1 VSVTPAVIPQTLI
14 ADAGPDVTVQSQTL
28 TQLDGSN
35 SDDPNASGDDVGPAL
50 NYDWTQTAGPEV
62 TLNNPNTANPDFIS
76 PQVQEETPLTFQLI
90 VSTDSAR
97 SDPDSVTVSVTPA
110 VIPQTPDTPP
120 TNQPD
125 PQTPDTPPT
134 NQPDPQTPD
143 TPPTNQPDPQTPD
156 TPPTNQPDPQ
166 TPDTP
171 PTNQP
176 DPQTPDPVEFQTVTE
191 SCNTTNEPFDQG
203 ALTIATDQSFTQ
215 IYKITPNPYGS
226 EDSLY
231 FVNND
236 FFDCT
241 ADDSLISLNG
251 LDFGWYQIE
260 ILDEQNSDNNKVF
273 DISINQNLPSPVIYL
288 FEKIFEP
295 NLDYERIPS
304 QYIVWLDES
313 VTSDA
318 ETVSEDYSQ
327 NGKIIHIFENPPG
340 FVINMFGS
348 GSINEKEFV
357 SKLAS
362 DSRIF
367 AINQDLF
374 GKVSALKYKNQ
385 TIPSSLERI
394 SANILNLTVANAT
407 QNSDLTSTNQ
417 NLNFSN
423 VDIAIIDTGISL
435 NHPDLNVYRNI
446 SFIEGVPDGND
457 DLGHGTH
464 IAGIAAAMD
473 NSFGVLGVAPGAKL
487 WAIKVCDANG
497 NCPLSSQIQAIQYV
511 NQHTDEIDIVN
522 LSIENPPSDKLDKA
536 VTESISKGVIYVV
549 AAGNSNTNISATSPA
564 RVPGVITVSAISDSD
579 GACGGRG
586 NNTIGGPD
594 DFAASF
600 SNYGKNID
608 FAAPGVDVF
617 STYLGQSYA
626 FDSGTSMAAPIVAG
640 QAALYKSYYP
650 EASSE
655 QVISAMLNSSIPYTT
670 ACAGES
676 HGHFEDIQDFHQEPL
691 IYSIN
696 IPAKVPN
703 ASQTP

>member
-1 VSVTPAVIPQTLI
+1 M
-14 ADAGPDVTVQSQTL
+14 
-28 TQLDGSN
+28 
-35 SDDPNASGDDVGPAL
+35 
-50 NYDWTQTAGPEV
+50 
-62 TLNNPNTANPDFIS
+62 
-76 PQVQEETPLTFQLI
+76 
-90 VSTDSAR
+90 
-97 SDPDSVTVSVTPA
+97 SVTPA

-134 NQPDPQTPD
+134 NQPDPQTLG
-143 TPPTNQPDPQTPD
+143 
-156 TPPTNQPDPQ
+156 
-166 TPDTP
+166 
-171 PTNQP
+171 
-176 DPQTPDPVEFQTVTE
+176 PVEFQTVTE

-241 ADDSLISLNG
+241 ADNSLISLNG

-511 NQHTDEIDIVN
+511 NQHADEIDIVN

-655 QVISAMLNSSIPYTT
+655 QVISALLNSSIPYTT